1 MIVSFDVFAYS
12 TLLLHVKVKH
22 RYKKNGYHTALLI
35 VKLHIVSF
43 LPRSLSIDNIRHDV
57 TYLSTW
63 LLHER
68 WRKKTTYIYQYIYL
82 WYMYTW
88 IVFRYLFQ
96 ILLNIIFITEPYN
109 MSRRWRSYVSP
120 GLWRSFHFCSSVC
133 RHGWKDNQDKTPFNW
148 SLTMKL
154 L

>member
-1 MIVSFDVFAYS
+1 MVSFDVFAYS
-12 TLLLHVKVKH
+12 TLLLHVKVKLK
-22 RYKKNGYHTALLI
+22 YKKNGYHTALLI

-82 WYMYTW
+82 WYMYSPINILNLMIYNFHNW
-88 IVFRYLFQ
+88 IWKYVVEGEGHMFHLDYDVLF
-96 ILLNIIFITEPYN
+96 IFVA
-109 MSRRWRSYVSP
+109 VSV
-120 GLWRSFHFCSSVC
+120 GTVERTI
-133 RHGWKDNQDKTPFNW
+133 KTKHR
-148 SLTMKL
+148 LIEA
-154 L
+154 